1 MEQVRNF
8 NNSSSNKSSK
18 KSNFKKMFWWVLLW
32 TLLLTS
38 CQDNKSSKAEEEQE
52 VKIEDVAEWVVENI
66 NEPIDVQET
75 REYKIYKLWL
85 GSIVPIKWDIQ
96 RAKVK
101 ISNTPELSN
110 ILTWKDVEFETIMP
124 SIIKES
130 MMNNA
135 ARSNS
140 WAVGYFQLKPIAVK
154 DVVDNY
160 KIGNLKL
167 DANNPVDNVIL
178 WSLYRKR
185 SMNLLKQWLGAA
197 NLSDTDLERMMIL
210 SYNAWP
216 ARIKTLFK
224 ESKAKNYNEFE
235 KFLAKR
241 IWVRK
246 SPTKKTD
253 KTYWVDYMDPLTDIN
268 FDLLKNREE
277 RKIAEWL
284 RYVAVIDWISS
295 YIKENQTIQILWK
308 VTCDENTT
316 LFSAVKNLREQWLFK
331 KNASVNDICKI
342 ILETNGFKDTETP
355 KNTVLILV
363 KEPLQAYLSEEN

>member
-1 MEQVRNF
+1 MENTLNT
-8 NNSSSNKSSK
+8 NNSSSNKSSN
-18 KSNFKKMFWWVLLW
+18 KSNLKKMFWWVILW

-38 CQDNKSSKAEEEQE
+38 CQDNKSSKAEEPQE
-52 VKIEDVAEWVVENI
+52 VKIEDVADGVVEDI
-66 NEPIDVQET
+66 NEPIAIQET
-75 REYKIYKLWL
+75 WEYKIYKLWL

-130 MMNNA
+130 MMDNE

-160 KIGNLKL
+160 KIGDLKL

-178 WSLYRKR
+178 GSLYRKR
-185 SMNLLKQWLGAA
+185 SMNLLKQWLWA
-197 NLSDTDLERMMIL
+197 NLSDTDLEKMMIL

-246 SPTKKTD
+246 LPTKRTD

-268 FDLLKNREE
+268 FDHLKNREE
-277 RKIAEWL
+277 RKIAEGL
-284 RYVAVIDWISS
+284 RYVAVIDGISS

-316 LFSAVKNLREQWLFK
+316 LFSAVKKLREQWVFK
-331 KNASVNDICKI
+331 ANSSVNEICKI

-355 KNTVLILV
+355 KNTDLILV
-363 KEPLQAYLSEEN
+363 KEPLQDYLNED